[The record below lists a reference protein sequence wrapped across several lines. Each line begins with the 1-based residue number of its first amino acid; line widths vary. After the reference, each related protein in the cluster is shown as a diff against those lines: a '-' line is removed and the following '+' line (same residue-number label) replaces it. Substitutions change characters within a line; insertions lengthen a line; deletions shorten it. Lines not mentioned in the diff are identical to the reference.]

1 MIKSQSFWLVLKQL
15 FIDDIGVINTTFSNA
30 DFDFERFCWEL
41 LLVDFSDRQGE
52 CSVILGGINMN
63 RDL

>member
-1 MIKSQSFWLVLKQL
+1 M

-41 LLVDFSDRQGE
+41 LLVDFINRQEE
-52 CSVILGGINMN
+52 CSVILG
-63 RDL
+63 R